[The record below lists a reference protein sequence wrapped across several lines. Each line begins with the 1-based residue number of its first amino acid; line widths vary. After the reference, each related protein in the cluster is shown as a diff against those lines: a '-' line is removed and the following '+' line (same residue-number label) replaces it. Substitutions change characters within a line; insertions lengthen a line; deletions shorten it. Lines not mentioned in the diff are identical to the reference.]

1 MKNPALRALL
11 SQAAAFLLVAAVL
24 SPALDRMNLSPPLL
38 FLALVQGFLAS
49 IPFLRR
55 ERWWIPIQLFFPI
68 MVLVAL
74 SLRIA
79 PYWFL
84 MGFLLLGIIYW
95 NTFRTR
101 VPLYLTGKEVAM
113 ELLGRLPEGS
123 FEFADLGSGL
133 GGLLAMLAEEK
144 PCGKFFGVEVA
155 PLPFLIG
162 KARCM
167 TLPNCRMAW
176 GGYERIDL
184 SRFDFVYAFLSPV
197 PMPGLFEKA
206 EREMK
211 PGSVLISNSF
221 GVPGG
226 EADET
231 VIVGGNPLYFWIM

>member
-24 SPALDRMNLSPPLL
+24 SPALGGMNWSPPRLL
-38 FLALVQGFLAS
+38 LALVQGFLAS

-55 ERWWIPIQLFFPI
+55 ERWWIPIQIFFPV
-68 MVLVAL
+68 MVLLAL
-74 SLRIA
+74 SLRI
-79 PYWFL
+79 PSYWFL
-84 MGFLLLGIIYW
+84 IGFLLLGIIYW

-101 VPLYLTGKEVAM
+101 VPLYLTGSEVAM
-113 ELLGRLPEGS
+113 ELLGRLPEGG

-133 GGLLAMLAEEK
+133 GGLLAMLAKNK
-144 PCGKFFGVEVA
+144 PCGNFFGVEVA

-176 GGYERIDL
+176 GSYERIDL

-206 EREMK
+206 KREMK
-211 PGSVLISNSF
+211 PGSVFVSNSF
-221 GVPGG
+221 DIPGE

-231 VIVGGNPLYFWIM
+231 VIVGGKALYFWRM